1 MFIQHVK
8 QPLGQITLKSG
19 CRPWRLREPPKGVE
33 LNMEIAR
40 HATICIFPN
49 VQFIKIKTHY
59 FQKTD
64 RGLCL
69 QILWCKNV
77 ELPLPGVC
85 LNNINKPKSCL
96 L

>member
-49 VQFIKIKTHY
+49 AQFIKIKTHY
-59 FQKTD
+59 IISKRQTE
-64 RGLCL
+64 GSLSSA
-69 QILWCKNV
+69 NTAV
-77 ELPLPGVC
+77 
-85 LNNINKPKSCL
+85 
-96 L
+96 